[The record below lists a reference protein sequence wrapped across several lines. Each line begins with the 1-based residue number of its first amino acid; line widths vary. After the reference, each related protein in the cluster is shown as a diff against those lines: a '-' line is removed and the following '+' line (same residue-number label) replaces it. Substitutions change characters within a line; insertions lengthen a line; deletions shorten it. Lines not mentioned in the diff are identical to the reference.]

1 LELELCFYRVAQ
13 ESLNN
18 IMKHSKAEHVS
29 VTLHTTGG
37 LARLEIKD
45 TGVGFDSSGGAQ
57 GIGLASM
64 AERLRMAGGTLSVIS
79 APGKGTEI
87 RANVPLVACSSESA
101 A

>member
-1 LELELCFYRVAQ
+1 MWRKRFEQHHEAQ
-13 ESLNN
+13 QGRACVGDSS
-18 IMKHSKAEHVS
+18 HQRR
-29 VTLHTTGG
+29 TGAAG
-37 LARLEIKD
+37 DKD
-45 TGVGFDSSGGAQ
+45 TGVGFDSSRAAQ

-87 RANVPLVACSSESA
+87 KADVPLVACSSESA